1 MKKKNRRYR
10 EGNIERY
17 IPCPLSKY
25 KVDVPVG
32 ESGEW
37 KVEKFK
43 VEEKDVE
50 LQNMRAAFH
59 PSERCRMVPV
69 GEYTRLIRGSGIF
82 RDVIMSDTPAE
93 IMDHLDFIREARGKV
108 LINGLGLG
116 VALNAILQ
124 KPEVEQVTVIE
135 ISEDVVKLVGQ
146 HYMDKAKSKLKIILA
161 DALTWR
167 PEKGER
173 FDVVWHDIWDN
184 ICSDNLESMKKLH
197 RSYGRKCDWQGS
209 WGKELCKYQR

>member
-1 MKKKNRRYR
+1 LSNNRKEVDMNQY
-10 EGNIERY
+10 E
-17 IPCPLSKY
+17 KY

-43 VEEKDVE
+43 VEEADMAF
-50 LQNMRAAFH
+50 QRIRAVVN
-59 PSERCRMVPV
+59 PRESSRMVPV
-69 GEYTRLIRGSGIF
+69 GEYTRLTRGSGVF
-82 RDVIMSDTPAE
+82 REVVMSDTPAE
-93 IMDHLDFIREARGKV
+93 ILDHLDFITEARGKV

-116 VALNAILQ
+116 VALNAVLQ
-124 KPEVEQVTVIE
+124 KPEVEQVTVVE

-146 HYMDKAKSKLKIILA
+146 HYLDKANGKLKIIVA

-167 PEKGER
+167 PEKGEH
-173 FDVVWHDIWDN
+173 FNVVWHDIWDN

-197 RSYGRKCDWQGS
+197 RSYGKRCDWQGS
-209 WGKELCKYQR
+209 WGKELCEDQRRRTGW